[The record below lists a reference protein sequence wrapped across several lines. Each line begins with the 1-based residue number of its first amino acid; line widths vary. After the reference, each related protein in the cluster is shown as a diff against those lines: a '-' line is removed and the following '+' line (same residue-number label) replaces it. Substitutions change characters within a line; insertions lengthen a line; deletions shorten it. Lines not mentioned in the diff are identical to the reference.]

1 MLFDI
6 VNMVNTPVLHGAGEM
21 CHPCEDQQMV
31 IMLIYDHDGNMAD
44 RFEVGRMPMDAD
56 NDHTRLQSYLDNR
69 YKIIVV
75 VEKEP

>member
-31 IMLIYDHDGNMAD
+31 ILLIYDHDGNMAD
-44 RFEVGRMPMDAD
+44 RFEVPMDAD
-56 NDHTRLQSYLDNR
+56 NDHRRLQSYLDNR